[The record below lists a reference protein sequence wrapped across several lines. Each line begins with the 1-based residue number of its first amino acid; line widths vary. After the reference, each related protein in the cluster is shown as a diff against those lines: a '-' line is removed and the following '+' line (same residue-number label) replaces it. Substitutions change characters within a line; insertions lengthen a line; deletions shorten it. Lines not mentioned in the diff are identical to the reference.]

1 MSIENI
7 QALGMMFYNIEPTLY
22 GALAV
27 KFPPKL
33 PPLRLLKFS
42 KVPTCRHKVE
52 KVTDTM

>member
-7 QALGMMFYNIEPTLY
+7 QALGMMFYNIETTLY

-33 PPLRLLKFS
+33 PPLKLLKFS
-42 KVPTCRHKVE
+42 KVPTFSHKVD
-52 KVTDTM
+52 KVTD